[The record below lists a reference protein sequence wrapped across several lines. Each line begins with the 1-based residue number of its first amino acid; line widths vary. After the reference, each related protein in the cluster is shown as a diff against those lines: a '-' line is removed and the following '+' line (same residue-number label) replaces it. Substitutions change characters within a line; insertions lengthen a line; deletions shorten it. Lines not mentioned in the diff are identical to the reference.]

1 VSPTVRRDPR
11 RRNAA
16 VRAEPPLGS
25 GAGRDP
31 LRREVRLLGSLLGQA
46 IAEQEGPG
54 LLDLV
59 EAVRRA
65 SIAERRGT
73 AAPGAV
79 TLDGLLDGLDLDRVA
94 SLARAFTLY
103 FQLVNVAEERARVR
117 AARRLERRARPS
129 GSPEGSFDAAVR
141 RMARDG
147 DPAAI
152 GPLVDR
158 LVVSPVMTAHP
169 TEARRRTLLI
179 ALRRV
184 DALLARWEDPDL
196 TLREDAD
203 VRRRLREQIVL
214 LWRTVDV
221 RHRRPLPLDEVRTA
235 LAYFDASIF
244 TATPHLY
251 RALDA
256 ALDALA
262 PAMTGAPAGDA
273 GRTGTRPPAV
283 PAFVC
288 WGSWIGGD
296 RDGNPNVTAAVTRAT
311 LRLHAD
317 HVLRGYEA
325 VTERLARTISAGV
338 GAGRFPA
345 SLAARLALDLE
356 VAPDVVR
363 DLERRFPDEP
373 YRQRLGAMAL
383 RIRRTRAYLTESQGP
398 VSGRY
403 ETPDDLLE
411 EVDELVEAV
420 ARAGLGRVAWGDL
433 QDFRW
438 QVATFGFHLASL
450 EVRQHA
456 EVHAAALAALEDAGS
471 SPAAS
476 AVGTTAI
483 ADPSV
488 LVCEAS
494 PGVTVAE
501 VVATFRAMA
510 ALQRRWGEAACR
522 RYIVS
527 FTSSPADVTA
537 VLDLAEL
544 ASEPSISTM
553 TTDGIPAG
561 TPVLDVVPLFE
572 SAEALRGCE
581 AIVDGLL
588 ADPRYRAHLA
598 ARGDRQEVML
608 GYSDS
613 NKESGY
619 VTAGWL
625 LYTAQERLV
634 SAARRHGVEL
644 TLFHGRGGSIGRGGG
659 PTHRAILAQAPGSID
674 GRLKLTEQGEVLAA
688 KFADPSTAER
698 ELELMASSVLLA
710 STPERDAT
718 VAAAAAMGR
727 AAMEEMAAAALRAY
741 RGLVWEDPA
750 FEAWFRAVTP
760 IAELSTLRLG
770 SRPAARATAGAPGD
784 GRSGPPAGA
793 PRTAAAGTAPLAPGG
808 GLAALRAIPWV
819 FAWTQSRIELPGW
832 YGLGTAL
839 ADQVERHGDEAFA
852 RLASLHA
859 SWPFFRAL
867 LDGAAASL
875 SRIEPGAIVA
885 HARLADGL
893 PGADAIRD
901 AILAEHARS
910 VSLLLRVTG
919 RSRLLDDA
927 PAEQRA
933 ADMRAP
939 YLEPLSALQVLLL
952 RRLRSLP
959 PDDPEAVRVHRI
971 VGTTVNGL
979 AAGLH
984 TTG

>member
-1 VSPTVRRDPR
+1 VPPTDRRDPR

-16 VRAEPPLGS
+16 VRAEPPLGA

-31 LRREVRLLGSLLGQA
+31 LRREVRLLGALLGQA
-46 IAEQEGPG
+46 IAEQEGTD

-73 AAPGAV
+73 AVPGGRG
-79 TLDGLLDGLDLDRVA
+79 LDDLVEGLDLDRIE

-117 AARRLERRARPS
+117 AARRLERRGGPA
-129 GSPEGSFDAAVR
+129 GAEGTFPGAVR
-141 RMARDG
+141 RMAAEG
-147 DPAAI
+147 DAAGI
-152 GPLVDR
+152 RPLVDR
-158 LVVSPVMTAHP
+158 LAVSPVMTAHP
-169 TEARRRTLLI
+169 TEARRRTLLL

-196 TLREDAD
+196 TAREDAD
-203 VRRRLREQIVL
+203 VRRRLREQVVL
-214 LWRTVDV
+214 LWRTIDV

-244 TATPHLY
+244 TSTPRLY

-256 ALDALA
+256 ALDALS
-262 PAMTGAPAGDA
+262 PATSGAAAGDA
-273 GRTGTRPPAV
+273 GRTGTRRPAV
-283 PAFVC
+283 PAFVR
-288 WGSWIGGD
+288 WGSWVGGD
-296 RDGNPNVTAAVTRAT
+296 RDGNPNVTAGVTRAT

-325 VTERLARTISAGV
+325 VADRLARTVSAGV
-338 GAGRFPA
+338 GAGRYPA
-345 SLAARLALDLE
+345 SIAARLALDLE

-373 YRQRLGAMAL
+373 YRQRLGAMAV

-403 ETPDDLLE
+403 DDPGELLE
-411 EVDELVEAV
+411 EIDELAEAL
-420 ARAGLGRVAWGDL
+420 ARGGLGRVAWGDL

-456 EVHAAALAALEDAGS
+456 DVHAAALRLL
-471 SPAAS
+471 AAS
-476 AVGTTAI
+476 PRPDDAVLA
-483 ADPSV
+483 S
-488 LVCEAS
+488 EAS

-501 VVATFRAMA
+501 VVATFRAVA
-510 ALQRRWGEAACR
+510 ALQRRWGEAGCR
-522 RYIVS
+522 RYVVS
-527 FTSSPADVTA
+527 FTASPADVTA
-537 VLDLAEL
+537 VLDFAER
-544 ASEPSISTM
+544 AADPAIPAIA
-553 TTDGIPAG
+553 TDGIPAG
-561 TPVLDVVPLFE
+561 RPVLDVVPLFE
-572 SAEALRGCE
+572 SADALRGCD

-588 ADPRYRAHLA
+588 ADARYRAHLA
-598 ARGDRQEVML
+598 SRGDRQEVML

-619 VTAGWL
+619 LAAGWL

-634 SAARRHGVEL
+634 AAARRHGVEL

-688 KFADPSTAER
+688 KFADPATAER
-698 ELELMASSVLLA
+698 ELELMTSSVLLA
-710 STPERDAT
+710 STAERDAA
-718 VAAAAAMGR
+718 VGAAAAAGR
-727 AAMEEMAAAALRAY
+727 ATMDEMAAAALRAY
-741 RGLVWEDPA
+741 RGLVWDDPA
-750 FEAWFRAVTP
+750 FETWFRAVTP

-770 SRPAARATAGAPGD
+770 SRPAARASGPAGSAPGALA
-784 GRSGPPAGA
+784 PPAA
-793 PRTAAAGTAPLAPGG
+793 VSGG
-808 GLAALRAIPWV
+808 IGALRAIPWV
-819 FAWTQSRIELPGW
+819 FAWTQSRIEIPGW
-832 YGLGTAL
+832 YGVGTAL
-839 ADQVERHGDEAFA
+839 ADQVERHGQEAVA
-852 RLASLHA
+852 HLAALYA
-859 SWPFFRAL
+859 TWPFFRAL

-875 SRIEPGAIVA
+875 SRVEPASIRA
-885 HARLADGL
+885 HARLADGV
-893 PGADAIRD
+893 PGADGIRD
-901 AILAEHARS
+901 AVLAEHERS

-919 RSRLLDDA
+919 RERLLDGSPD
-927 PAEQRA
+927 EQRA
-933 ADMRAP
+933 ADVRAP
-939 YLEPLSALQVLLL
+939 YLEPLSALQVRLLA
-952 RRLRSLP
+952 RLRSLA
-959 PDDPEAVRVHRI
+959 PDDPEAARIHRI
-971 VGTTVNGL
+971 VLTTVNGL

>member
-1 VSPTVRRDPR
+1 MPPTDSPDRR

-16 VRAEPPLGS
+16 VRAEPPAGS

-46 IAEQEGPG
+46 IAEQEGTE

-73 AAPGAV
+73 AAQGAPR
-79 TLDGLLDGLDLDRVA
+79 LDDLLDGLDLERVG

-117 AARRLERRARPS
+117 TARRLERRARP
-129 GSPEGSFDAAVR
+129 GDGPDGTLDAAVR
-141 RMARDG
+141 RMAREG
-147 DPAAI
+147 DPDAI
-152 GPLVDR
+152 APLVER
-158 LVVSPVMTAHP
+158 LVISPVMTAHP
-169 TEARRRTLLI
+169 TEARRRTLLL

-184 DALLARWEDPDL
+184 DGLLARWEDPDL
-196 TLREDAD
+196 TPREDAD
-203 VRRRLREQIVL
+203 IRRRLREQVVL

-244 TATPHLY
+244 TSTPRLY

-256 ALDALA
+256 ALDGLRPPRA
-262 PAMTGAPAGDA
+262 GAPAGDA

-283 PAFVC
+283 PAFVR
-288 WGSWIGGD
+288 WGSWVGGD

-311 LRLHAD
+311 LRVHAD

-325 VTERLARTISAGV
+325 VVERLARTISAGV

-345 SLAARLALDLE
+345 SLAARLALDLQ
-356 VAPDVVR
+356 VAPDAVR

-373 YRQRLGAMAL
+373 YRQRLGAMAARL
-383 RIRRTRAYLTESQGP
+383 RRTRAYLTESQGP

-403 ETPDDLLE
+403 GTPEDLLE
-411 EVDELVEAV
+411 EIDELAEALD
-420 ARAGLGRVAWGDL
+420 RAGLGRVAWGEL

-456 EVHAAALAALEDAGS
+456 EVHAAALVALGAAPVAGAS
-471 SPAAS
+471 AGSPAAP
-476 AVGTTAI
+476 G
-483 ADPSV
+483 DPTPASV
-488 LVCEAS
+488 LEREVA
-494 PGVTVAE
+494 PGVRVAE
-501 VVATFRAMA
+501 VVATFRAVA
-510 ALQRRWGEAACR
+510 AVQRRWGEEACR
-522 RYIVS
+522 RYVVS

-537 VLDLAEL
+537 VLDLA
-544 ASEPSISTM
+544 ARAADPSIPTVA
-553 TTDGIPAG
+553 TDGIPPGA
-561 TPVLDVVPLFE
+561 PVLDVVPLFE
-572 SAEALRGCE
+572 SADALRGCD
-581 AIVDGLL
+581 AIMDGLL
-588 ADPRYRAHLA
+588 SDPRYRAHLA
-598 ARGDRQEVML
+598 SRGDRQEVML

-619 VTAGWL
+619 VAAGWL

-688 KFADPSTAER
+688 KFSDPATAER
-698 ELELMASSVLLA
+698 ELELVVSSVLLA
-710 STPERDAT
+710 STPGRDAT
-718 VAAAAAMGR
+718 VAQAAADGR
-727 AAMEEMAAAALRAY
+727 RTMDEMAEAALRAY
-741 RGLVWEDPA
+741 RALVWEDPA

-760 IAELSTLRLG
+760 IAELSALRLG
-770 SRPAARATAGAPGD
+770 SRPAAR
-784 GRSGPPAGA
+784 
-793 PRTAAAGTAPLAPGG
+793 GTAPTASSGAAAIRVAGEQQAGG
-808 GLAALRAIPWV
+808 GIGALRAIPWV
-819 FAWTQSRIELPGW
+819 FAWTQSRIEIPGW

-839 ADQVERHGDEAFA
+839 ADQVARHGDDALA
-852 RLASLHA
+852 HLASLYD
-859 SWPFFRAL
+859 SWPFLRAL

-875 SRIEPGAIVA
+875 SRVEPAAIVE
-885 HARLADGL
+885 HARLAQRI

-901 AILAEHARS
+901 RILAEHERS
-910 VSLLLRVTG
+910 ATLLLRITG
-919 RSRLLDDA
+919 RERLLDGS
-927 PAEQRA
+927 PVEQRA

-939 YLEPLSALQVLLL
+939 YLEPLSALQVRLL
-952 RRLRSLP
+952 RQLRSLD
-959 PDDPEAVRVHRI
+959 PDTPEALRVHRI
-971 VGTTVNGL
+971 VQTTVNGL